1 MGIIYLAEDRE
12 HDNAPC
18 VVKQLISKPSS
29 QDEQSEAVRL
39 FEREANLLREFNH
52 RGIVHFFDYHTT
64 LDGKYFLVMDYVPGK
79 NLDSIVNTYGP
90 FNSEATVEIAIQIC
104 EVLEYLHER
113 NPPIIYRDL
122 KPSNLMLTPDGNII
136 FIDFGIARSFMPKE
150 SATRVVTAGYS
161 PPEQYFGK
169 PETRSDL
176 YSLGATMGH
185 LLTGQRPKPLTM
197 IAPRLLGAEV
207 VLSLDDLVRRLT
219 SHSPEDR
226 PPSAREVK
234 YELYRIYH
242 EIHPDFQIPEEAVLT
257 KQRGTSAALSG
268 RKGAIASALSAEM
281 LDSATA
287 DHESLQK
294 ITQVQ
299 IERLKEENK
308 HKRTGTNMRGVEDP
322 NSKRTGGIWSR
333 LKQWFNMNFN
343 S

>member
-1 MGIIYLAEDRE
+1 MGIIYLAEDRSN
-12 HDNAPC
+12 DNAPC
-18 VVKQLISKPSS
+18 VVKQLISKPSNS
-29 QDEQSEAVRL
+29 EEQSEAVRL
-39 FEREANLLREFNH
+39 FEREAGLLAGFNH
-52 RGIVHFFDYHTT
+52 RGIVRFFDYHTT

-79 NLDSIVNTYGP
+79 NLDAIVNTYGP
-90 FNSEATVEIAIQIC
+90 FNSEATVEISIQIC
-104 EVLEYLHER
+104 EVLEYLHE
-113 NPPIIYRDL
+113 NDPPIIYRDL
-122 KPSNLMLTPDGNII
+122 KPSNLMLTPDGNIV

-169 PETRSDL
+169 PEIRSDL

-242 EIHPDFQIPEEAVLT
+242 EIHPDFEIPQEAVISS
-257 KQRGTSAALSG
+257 KRGTTSSMAKRG
-268 RKGAIASALSAEM
+268 VIASTLSTEALNAE
-281 LDSATA
+281 TA
-287 DHESLQK
+287 DPESLQK
-294 ITQVQ
+294 IKAVQ
-299 IERLKEENK
+299 LERLSNERNA
-308 HKRTGTNMRGVEDP
+308 KRTGNFRGITAPED
-322 NSKRTGGIWSR
+322 KTDLWSR
-333 LKQWFNMNFN
+333 VKEWFRTRFQ
-343 S
+343 